1 MHTWHAWFLCSIF
14 LYINQ
19 LCLGVVILCMR
30 ATTHGSHNI
39 DWALCQFLCGKTGLT
54 QLVGKDVHPGRL
66 SLGMPKPLDRAIIRR
81 GYRWLG
87 EVMVIQLIEKLIMSN
102 VISKKSTGSD
112 ATAFRSRVDAE
123 VGKVDEKLTLLPPQQ
138 LHQPT
143 SQFFWV
149 IWNWLISSS
158 S

>member
-1 MHTWHAWFLCSIF
+1 
-14 LYINQ
+14 
-19 LCLGVVILCMR
+19 
-30 ATTHGSHNI
+30 
-39 DWALCQFLCGKTGLT
+39 
-54 QLVGKDVHPGRL
+54 
-66 SLGMPKPLDRAIIRR
+66 
-81 GYRWLG
+81 
-87 EVMVIQLIEKLIMSN
+87 MVIQLIEKLIMSN

-149 IWNWLISSS
+149 I
-158 S
+158 